1 MFNFF
6 PYTNFHRLNADW
18 ILKQIKE
25 WETRMAGY
33 AETVTAAVSDLM
45 SVVKTVPQAFTEP
58 EKAQARENIGA
69 ASQSSVETLAPIPG
83 QVQALT
89 GTVNTHSS
97 QILGL
102 QNSVTTLDSRVNT
115 NSSNIETLISQTA
128 SQGSQITSLQSSV
141 TQLRTD
147 VDAIVQPVVV
157 TLSYANGTYELSMSV
172 TDICQLLAD
181 GEQPVIINAQAVDS
195 YPNMPLSS
203 TAVRDVQLS
212 SIKSDAIG
220 NVDGFEAYC
229 TLAQGT
235 AQETRLMVRASA
247 QEPDL
252 IEVSF
257 LRIPIGGGVEPVT
270 VTVNTSTNTWSGAT
284 WEQFYTAFQHGCAFV
299 NDGTNKHLCV
309 RAANVSNVTIVFTE
323 PEFRSIPER
332 VSIDSIVIVSNG
344 ALEIQSVVVKAAPLI
359 P

>member
-18 ILKQIKE
+18 ILKQLKE

-33 AETVTAAVSDLM
+33 AETVTAAVSNLM

-69 ASQSSVETLAPIPG
+69 ASQADVAPLAPIPV

-89 GTVNTHSS
+89 GTVNTHSN

-102 QNSVTTLDSRVNT
+102 QNSVTTLNSRVDT
-115 NSSNIETLISQTA
+115 NSSNIGTLITLA
-128 SQGSQITSLQSSV
+128 GNQGSQITNLQSSV

-157 TLSYANGTYELSMSV
+157 TLSHADGAYELSMSV

-203 TAVRDVQLS
+203 TAVRDVQIS

-220 NVDGFEAYC
+220 NTDGIEAQV

-235 AQETRLMVRASA
+235 ALETRMLVRASA

-252 IEVSF
+252 IEVSWIE
-257 LRIPIGGGVEPVT
+257 IPIGGGVEPVT
-270 VTVNTSTNTWSGAT
+270 VQLSMSASGVDGTWTGAT
-284 WEQFYTAFQHGCAFV
+284 WANMVSAIGHGCAFARILYQTLAIGEYSNNPENEYAKTIV
-299 NDGTNKHLCV
+299 SIKPGSHGNPSILSQFLLNPDGT
-309 RAANVSNVTIVFTE
+309 FT
-323 PEFRSIPER
+323 
-332 VSIDSIVIVSNG
+332 V
-344 ALEIQSVVVKAAPLI
+344 LI
-359 P
+359 A

>member
-25 WETRMAGY
+25 WETRMEGY
-33 AETVTAAVSDLM
+33 AETVTAAVSNLI
-45 SVVKTVPQAFTEP
+45 SVVKTVPQAFTEQ

-69 ASQSSVETLAPIPG
+69 ASQASVEPLAPIPG

-102 QNSVTTLDSRVNT
+102 QNSVITLDSRVTT
-115 NSSNIETLISQTA
+115 NSSNINTLISQMA
-128 SQGSQITSLQSSV
+128 SHGSQITNLQSSV

-157 TLSYANGTYELSMSV
+157 TLSYANGAYELSMSV
-172 TDICQLLAD
+172 ADICQLLAD

-203 TAVRDVQLS
+203 TAVRDVQIS

-220 NVDGFEAYC
+220 NIDGFEAQV

-235 AQETRLMVRASA
+235 AQETRMLVRASA

-252 IEVSF
+252 IEVSWIT
-257 LRIPIGGGVEPVT
+257 IPIGGVEPVT
-270 VTVNTSTNTWSGAT
+270 VTVNTSTQTWSGAT
-284 WEQFYTAFQHGCAFV
+284 WEEFYNAYNHGCAFV
-299 NDGTNKHLCV
+299 NTGVKNLCV
-309 RAANVSNVTIVFTE
+309 QAHNDGNVT
-323 PEFRSIPER
+323 R
-332 VSIDSIVIVSNG
+332 VSTGPLFGRVFSDVNIEYITILSNG
-344 ALEIQSVVVKAAPLI
+344 AVEIQSFVVKGTT
-359 P
+359 

>member
-1 MFNFF
+1 MFSFF

-69 ASQSSVETLAPIPG
+69 ASQASMEPLAPIPG

-115 NSSNIETLISQTA
+115 NSSNIDTLISQST
-128 SQGSQITSLQSSV
+128 SHGSQITALQSSV

-157 TLSYANGTYELSMSV
+157 TLSYANGAYELSMSV
-172 TDICQLLAD
+172 SDICQLLAD

-203 TAVRDVQLS
+203 TAVRDVQIS

-220 NVDGFEAYC
+220 NVDGFEAQV
-229 TLAQGT
+229 TLTQGT
-235 AQETRLMVRASA
+235 AQETRMLVRASA

-252 IEVSF
+252 IEVSWIT
-257 LRIPIGGGVEPVT
+257 IPIGGGGVEPVT
-270 VTVNTSTNTWSGAT
+270 VTVDPDNGTWSGAT
-284 WEQFYTAFQHGCAFV
+284 WAELVNAFNHGCAFMV
-299 NDGTNKHLCV
+299 RENNKVQLAVQLPRILGTETL
-309 RAANVSNVTIVFTE
+309 RASLVYRWAGAGQPKYLDITDLN
-323 PEFRSIPER
+323 
-332 VSIDSIVIVSNG
+332 SNG
-344 ALEIQSVVVKAAPLI
+344 NTSTTSVQI
-359 P
+359 ST